1 MAKHKHN
8 EPAAEAA
15 ETVTETAAETAVE
28 VEQPKEKVGDKPE
41 ASTTVDSE
49 AKAKRTAIP
58 KDRSTYRILSGVDA
72 SKFNGQRQSVVKA
85 LQKLAAAEGE
95 DKSFSLESIVAN
107 VEGLVSKTP
116 VEASVL
122 YHLKGLVGNAQVEVT
137 VVPKPEAK
145 KEEKKEEAAA

>member
-1 MAKHKHN
+1 MANHKNKHN
-8 EPAAEAA
+8 AAEVA
-15 ETVTETAAETAVE
+15 ETTNTTEVVEAVE
-28 VEQPKEKVGDKPE
+28 VEKPKEKVGDKVMTT
-41 ASTTVDSE
+41 TTVDGE

-58 KDRSTYRILSGVDA
+58 KDRSTYRILSGVDE

-116 VEASVL
+116 IEASVL
-122 YHLKGLVGNAQVEVT
+122 YHLKGLVANAQVEVT
-137 VVPKPEAK
+137 VASKPETK